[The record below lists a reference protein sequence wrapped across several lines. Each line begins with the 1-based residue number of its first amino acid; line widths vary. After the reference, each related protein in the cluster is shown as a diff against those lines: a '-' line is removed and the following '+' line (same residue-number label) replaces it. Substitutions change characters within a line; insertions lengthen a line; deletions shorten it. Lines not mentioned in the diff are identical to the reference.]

1 MNLDYNNE
9 QKVMDRI
16 MKLDGTVIV
25 VTHNVYAVQNA
36 TRIIFMKNGKIT
48 EIGSH
53 RELMHNQGNYYAFY
67 SSKNP

>member
-1 MNLDYNNE
+1 
-9 QKVMDRI
+9 MDRI

-48 EIGSH
+48 EKGSH
-53 RELMHNQGNYYAFY
+53 RELMHNHGYYYAFY